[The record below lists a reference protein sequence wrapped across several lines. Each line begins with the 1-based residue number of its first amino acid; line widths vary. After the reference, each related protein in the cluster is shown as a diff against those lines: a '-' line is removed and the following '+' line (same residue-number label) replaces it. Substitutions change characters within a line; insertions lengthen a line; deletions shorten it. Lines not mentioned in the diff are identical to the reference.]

1 MGIIISFR
9 LFIRFAAPRNGLCQQ
24 RAHQR
29 SVTKR
34 ASADAPALAGRKAIC
49 GAPATDLN

>member
-1 MGIIISFR
+1 MSIIISFH
-9 LFIRFAAPRNGLCQQ
+9 LFSRFVATRNGLCQQ

-29 SVTKR
+29 SVTNR

-49 GAPATDLN
+49 GAPASELN